1 MVRIP
6 LVCLALAV
14 GLAAAQAGP
23 QLEVVATMSEAPG
36 NIAVTPDGRV
46 IVSLHGIYEPSLR
59 VVEVL
64 GDDSLRPFPN
74 ARWNRPPDGGE
85 DRLDSVLGLRADRTG
100 VVWLLDNGLATGAL
114 PKIVAWN
121 SRTDRL
127 ERILTVPPE
136 VTSERPYLNDLA
148 VDLDHGAIYIAD
160 PSRDRRPAL
169 IVVEIATGAARRLL
183 ENHPSV
189 VAEDVSLVI
198 DGRPLRVLLPD
209 GGFRE
214 PRLGINP
221 ITVDAANEW
230 VYYGPMSGR
239 TLYRVRTRDLL
250 DASLAPEA
258 LGDRVER
265 YGDKPLSGGIT
276 IDDGGNVYVTDLA
289 AKGVGVTSADGSY
302 RLLFSDDELLD
313 WPDGF
318 ATGPDGAI
326 YVTVNRLHKSARL
339 NAGVDESE
347 PPYYVVRFKPLAPVS
362 VGR

>member
-1 MVRIP
+1 MIRIV
-6 LVCLALAV
+6 LVGVALLAGLAV
-14 GLAAAQAGP
+14 AHAGP
-23 QLEVVATMSEAPG
+23 ALEVVATMSEGPG

-59 VVEVL
+59 VVEVV
-64 GDDSLRPFPN
+64 GDSLRPFPN
-74 ARWNRPPDGGE
+74 ARWNRPPDGA

-100 VVWLLDNGLATGAL
+100 VVWLLDNGLATGAS

-121 SRTDRL
+121 TRTDRL
-127 ERILTVPPE
+127 ERILYVPPE

-160 PSRDRRPAL
+160 PSRDGRPAL
-169 IVVEIATGAARRLL
+169 ILVDIATGAARRLL
-183 ENHPSV
+183 ESHPSV
-189 VAEDVSLVI
+189 MPEDISLVI
-198 DGRPLRVLLPD
+198 DGRPLRVPLPD

-239 TLYRVRTRDLL
+239 SLYRVRTRDLL
-250 DASLAPEA
+250 DEGLAPEA
-258 LGDRVER
+258 LGRRVER

-276 IDDGGNVYVTDLA
+276 VDDAGNVYVTDLA
-289 AKGVGVTSADGSY
+289 AKGVGVTGADGSY
-302 RLLFSDDELLD
+302 RLLVSDDELLD

-318 ATGPDGAI
+318 ATGADGAI

-347 PPYYVVRFKPLAPVS
+347 PPYYVVRFKPLAPVT